1 MTKQNQSMKHIRTH
15 RKNAFT
21 LIELLVVIAIIAI
34 LAGLLLPALAKAKA
48 KAQRINCVSNL
59 KQIGL
64 ALRMWSND
72 HSEKFPWQ
80 ADVTQDGTKTGNA
93 ADSEGSNPQNF
104 RAIDK
109 ELGSPKVLSCTS
121 DTDTVKVTAWTGN
134 TAPLTDIGVRDGN
147 NQLKPANS
155 QLGSAYIS
163 YFIGLDA
170 DEVRPQTLLAGDR
183 NLTGGT
189 GGNAGGSKYLNWNDP
204 NSPPSNPS
212 PAVDA
217 GFDTKVHNK
226 AGNIGLG
233 DGSAHQ
239 LTEASLK
246 KQIQS
251 SMSSGTQNNRM
262 QLPR

>member
-1 MTKQNQSMKHIRTH
+1 MTKQNQSMKYIRNH

-64 ALRMWSND
+64 AFRMWSND

-80 ADVTQDGTKTGNA
+80 ADVAQDGTKVGA
-93 ADSEGSNPQNF
+93 VEGSNPQNF

-109 ELGSPKVLSCTS
+109 ELGSPKVLACTS
-121 DTDTVKVTAWTGN
+121 DTETVKVTSWTGN
-134 TAPLTDIGVRDGN
+134 AAPLTDIGVRDANGQLTPPGDTRGN
-147 NQLKPANS
+147 P
-155 QLGSAYIS
+155 YIS
-163 YFIGLDA
+163 YFVGLDA

-183 NLTGGT
+183 NLTGG
-189 GGNAGGSKYLNWNDP
+189 GGAAIRVWNDP

-217 GFDTKVHNK
+217 AWDTKVHNK

-239 LTEASLK
+239 MTDASLK

-251 SMSSGTQNNRM
+251 SMQGGTQNNRL